1 MDRPVLTVAELA
13 ARLGGS
19 CEGDG
24 TPVITGVAGI
34 RDARPGEV
42 AFVANL
48 RYAGDV
54 SVTRA
59 AAVIVAKAWDRPSPA
74 ALIRV
79 DNPDAAFAHAA
90 SLFAPPPVPDPPGI
104 HPSAVIAPDA
114 AVGEGVRIGPFVVV
128 EPGARIGARTVLRAH
143 VYVGHEAV
151 VGEDCR
157 LYPNVSIRERCRIGA
172 RVILHNGCVVGSDGF
187 GYTADEKGVRT
198 KIPQLGIVVIGD
210 DVELGANVTVD
221 RARFGKTVIGQGVK
235 VDNLVQI
242 AHNVVIGDHAVIVA
256 QVGIAGSSSIGARA
270 VLAGQVGISGHLEV
284 GEGAI
289 IGAQAGV
296 SKDVPAGA
304 MVLGSPAMPM
314 DRAKRIHAY
323 TMRLPEMREQL
334 LGLVRR
340 VAELER
346 RLPPPA

>member
-24 TPVITGVAGI
+24 SAAVSGVAGI

-54 SVTRA
+54 ATTRA

-79 DNPDAAFAHAA
+79 ENPDGAFARTAA
-90 SLFAPPPVPDPPGI
+90 LFAPPPIPDPPGV
-104 HPSAVIAPDA
+104 HPTAVVAADA
-114 AVGEGVRIGPFVVV
+114 ELGEGVSVGPFVVI
-128 EPGARIGARTVLRAH
+128 EPRARLGARTVLKAH

-151 VGEDCR
+151 VGNDCR
-157 LYPNVSIRERCRIGA
+157 LYPNVSIRERCHIGD

-187 GYTADEKGVRT
+187 GYTADADGVRT

-210 DVELGANVTVD
+210 DAELGANVTVD
-221 RARFGKTVIGQGVK
+221 RARFGKTVIGRGVK
-235 VDNLVQI
+235 IDNLVQI
-242 AHNVVIGDHAVIVA
+242 AHNVIIGDHAVIVA
-256 QVGIAGSSSIGARA
+256 QVGIAGSSTIGAHA
-270 VLAGQVGISGHLEV
+270 VLAGQVGVSGHIEV

-289 IGAQAGV
+289 ISAQSGIT
-296 SKDVPAGA
+296 KDVPAGA
-304 MVLGSPAMPM
+304 MMFGSPAMPT

-323 TMRLPEMREQL
+323 MMRLPDMREQL
-334 LGLVRR
+334 LDMARR
-340 VAELER
+340 IADLER
-346 RLPPPA
+346 RLPPSG